1 MSNTNAYQGMLAEV
15 VAWPGGRGEWINAY
29 LARPLGPRPFP
40 GVILVHHMPGW
51 DAWYFRATRKFAV
64 HGDVAVAPNLYFR
77 AGHGTP
83 GDVAARVRA
92 EGGVVDAQVLADL
105 EATITA
111 VRALPYLNGKVGI
124 FGTCSGGRH
133 AYLAACRLKGLDAV
147 VDCWGGGVV
156 VNGPSELSPNRP
168 VAPVDHTADL
178 SCPLLGLFG
187 AEDRSPSPE
196 QVAAHEQA
204 LKQHGKPYA
213 FHLYAGAT

>member
-1 MSNTNAYQGMLAEV
+1 
-15 VAWPGGRGEWINAY
+15 
-29 LARPLGPRPFP
+29 
-40 GVILVHHMPGW
+40 
-51 DAWYFRATRKFAV
+51 
-64 HGDVAVAPNLYFR
+64 
-77 AGHGTP
+77 
-83 GDVAARVRA
+83 
-92 EGGVVDAQVLADL
+92 VVDAQVLADL

-168 VAPVDHTADL
+168 VAPVDYTADL